1 MTVTVEAINGEL
13 VAKVTNNAVLT
24 NTYYGEPESFST
36 KDEGFATKIV
46 TGTGFGKQTFNFTI
60 TPVDGAPAPTK
71 PNASVEMSEAGS
83 QAIDFGTVTFAREGK
98 YQYKVRETGTAPNG
112 WTFDTEE
119 KTVTVEVSRADP
131 CDGGGLRL
139 DVTGAEIT
147 NSYAATDEVIVTIS
161 GVEDW
166 VMYDGNQYTISGFI
180 ATSNNTEY
188 SKNINDNAHSN
199 FSYEFDG
206 VLNGEVV
213 VAGTNVGNYT
223 LDLSAHMKNFKNLN
237 PNFPN
242 VKFVFKAG
250 KESNILHITPRTVT
264 LTSGSDEKVYDGKA
278 LTNET
283 VTVTGDGFVGN
294 EGATYTFTGSQTEE
308 GSSQNTF
315 TYTLTGG
322 AQARNYNVNVNYGT
336 LTVTTAEIIEEPEP
350 PKAPP
355 EEIEDDE
362 TPLAGPTWALI
373 NLIATILTVLT
384 AAGMVITYFKKKD
397 EDEEENEDGAVR
409 QLTDEE
415 KQAEEEENERKKSKF
430 LGLIPGIGSVITF
443 LLTEDMRNP
452 MVLVDRWTILMI
464 AILVIGAAMA
474 YLTRNKDE
482 EEEEEK
488 PEEA

>member
-1 MTVTVEAINGEL
+1 M
-13 VAKVTNNAVLT
+13 
-24 NTYYGEPESFST
+24 
-36 KDEGFATKIV
+36 
-46 TGTGFGKQTFNFTI
+46 
-60 TPVDGAPAPTK
+60 
-71 PNASVEMSEAGS
+71 
-83 QAIDFGTVTFAREGK
+83 
-98 YQYKVRETGTAPNG
+98 
-112 WTFDTEE
+112 
-119 KTVTVEVSRADP
+119 
-131 CDGGGLRL
+131 
-139 DVTGAEIT
+139 
-147 NSYAATDEVIVTIS
+147 
-161 GVEDW
+161 
-166 VMYDGNQYTISGFI
+166 
-180 ATSNNTEY
+180 
-188 SKNINDNAHSN
+188 
-199 FSYEFDG
+199 
-206 VLNGEVV
+206 
-213 VAGTNVGNYT
+213 
-223 LDLSAHMKNFKNLN
+223 
-237 PNFPN
+237 
-242 VKFVFKAG
+242 
-250 KESNILHITPRTVT
+250 
-264 LTSGSDEKVYDGKA
+264 
-278 LTNET
+278 
-283 VTVTGDGFVGN
+283 
-294 EGATYTFTGSQTEE
+294 
-308 GSSQNTF
+308 
-315 TYTLTGG
+315 
-322 AQARNYNVNVNYGT
+322 NYGT